1 MKINIEAIE
10 RDIEHAHEMVELH
23 YQKLKTWKQEVNRL
37 NSDLLTAKRIMNAL
51 DAGKQEA

>member
-1 MKINIEAIE
+1 MKNNIAAIE

-23 YQKLKTWKQEVNRL
+23 YQQLKTWKQEVNRL